1 MKMQKFIDWFNTNQK
16 SSRQEFVKNFKKLG
30 WTEGAKF
37 TAWACHNQEEPV
49 SERFMFILATP
60 SITHPDSWE

>member
-1 MKMQKFIDWFNTNQK
+1 MLYLLKEHNMKMQKFIDWFNTNQK

-37 TAWACHNQEEPV
+37 TAGLVIIKKNQFQKG
-49 SERFMFILATP
+49 SC
-60 SITHPDSWE
+60 SY